1 MSKGNLLLASTVLST
16 ISIAAGLPSAAY
28 AQTSKVQSV
37 NTQNRAVVFN
47 IEEQELSSALIEFNN
62 QSGVI
67 VVAPQELLR
76 GKKANPISGA
86 MSPGRALNLLLSGA
100 GLRAKELPNGGFT
113 IMAAAV
119 SVADGD
125 DSESPAAGE
134 ESIVV
139 IGTRIEGADPT
150 QRVEVITRED
160 IEASGAST
168 VEDALRRVQ
177 SNVAS
182 VNSFSSGQAAD
193 RENLALGPVPDG
205 VSGVNLRGL
214 GTENTLVLIN
224 GRRVAGVAGNDSG
237 FTNIS
242 NIPLSAVERI
252 EVLPDG
258 ASAAY
263 GSDAI
268 GGVVNIVLRS
278 NYSGLS
284 VTGRY
289 ERSNNSADQVKF
301 GATYGTGWGS
311 GRLTATASYN
321 RRQRIRAADA
331 GFTTNFYPG
340 IATDSNGD
348 TVDLDFTRVEA
359 ATGGAVE
366 RRTFTFFPVFMVINQ
381 NVALPGDNDGL
392 NVTAADFVPVETVS
406 RTLDSE
412 LIPTFLGPDEE
423 SFGFTFDISQDISSD
438 LEVFATA
445 FYSQNETF
453 RDSVVGPTRIRVGAT
468 NAFNPFGTD
477 IFVRFRPLQEF
488 TDGILEAPS
497 FSSRQRQYNFN
508 AGLRWN
514 IVNDL
519 DLEVSGG
526 FSRSASRLETRNRLD
541 SFADVLNSPD
551 PSVALNALGNGTAQN
566 PSAIQALYGVNE
578 VFTPATEIFSIE
590 PVLRGNAFEIWGG
603 DVKFAV
609 GGDYREERLSDSP
622 VLSSFASIE
631 NNKRE
636 SFGLFAEANFP
647 LISPANQIP
656 GVHSFSVSVQA
667 RYDEYHTEG
676 PNGADIDQN
685 PIIENIS
692 YNSLT
697 PRVGFAYRPIEDL
710 KISGS
715 WGESF
720 RAPSTGDLFGVFS
733 SQFDQQ
739 QADPFA
745 PGGPAIV
752 TVPFLSAS
760 GNVNLRPEQADN
772 YSLGLDFT
780 PSALPGLRF
789 RADWSRVEFTDR
801 IVNGFIV
808 RNLLSASDDFLAL
821 PGVAERDA
829 MGNLTRVN
837 IFNLNLDSRI
847 VETIQGDIE
856 YVHDTQSNGEFTF
869 GISALH
875 YLEHVDQI
883 SEDTDPIEL
892 LGTSRGPV
900 EYKLTGHAGWRGDNA
915 GVDIF
920 VNYTPSNINDFNQVL
935 NALGND
941 FERLNIEVPSYT
953 TVDLTGYYDIEKFDL
968 KIGIGVRNLF
978 DADFPISPTASLP
991 YDPVRVD
998 PRGRVAFLEL
1008 TKSF

>member
-1 MSKGNLLLASTVLST
+1 MSKGNFLLAGTMLSTV
-16 ISIAAGLPSAAY
+16 SIAMSLPSVAY
-28 AQTSKVQSV
+28 AQTANSQSEATQSKKL
-37 NTQNRAVVFN
+37 VFN
-47 IEEQELSSALIEFNN
+47 IKEQELSAALIEFHN

-67 VVAPQELLR
+67 VVAPQKLVR
-76 GKKANPISGA
+76 GKRANPIKGA
-86 MSPGRALNLLLSGA
+86 MSAGRALNLLLSGA
-100 GLRAKELPNGGFT
+100 GLEANELPDGGFAIVAT
-113 IMAAAV
+113 AV
-119 SVADGD
+119 SVVDNNDDKKSAEDGD
-125 DSESPAAGE
+125 
-134 ESIVV
+134 SIVV
-139 IGTRIEGADPT
+139 IGTRIEGTDPT
-150 QRVEVITRED
+150 QRVDVITRED

-182 VNSFSSGQAAD
+182 VNSFSTGQAAD

-252 EVLPDG
+252 EILPDG

-321 RRQRIRAADA
+321 KRQRIRATDA
-331 GFTTNFYPG
+331 GFTTNLYPD
-340 IATDSNGD
+340 IATNSNGD
-348 TVDLDFTRVEA
+348 TVDLDFRRVEA
-359 ATGGAVE
+359 ATGSAVE

-381 NVALPGDNDGL
+381 NVALPGDNDG
-392 NVTAADFVPVETVS
+392 VGATAADFVPVETVS
-406 RTLDSE
+406 RTLDRE

-423 SFGFTFDISQDISSD
+423 SFGFTFDISQALSSD
-438 LEVFATA
+438 VEVFATA

-453 RDSVVGPTRIRVGAT
+453 RDTVVGPTRIRVGAT

-514 IVNDL
+514 IANNL
-519 DLEVSGG
+519 DFEFNGG

-541 SFADVLNSPD
+541 SFNAVLDSPN
-551 PSVALNALGNGTAQN
+551 PANALNALGNGTAQN

-590 PVLRGNAFEIWGG
+590 PVLRGNAFKIWGG
-603 DVKFAV
+603 DVKFAL

-622 VLSSFASIE
+622 VLDSFASIE
-631 NNKRE
+631 DNKRE

-647 LISPANQIP
+647 FISPANQIP
-656 GVHSFSVSVQA
+656 GVYSFSISVQA

-676 PNGADIDQN
+676 PNGTDMDGN
-685 PIIENIS
+685 PIIEDIS
-692 YNSLT
+692 YDSLT

-720 RAPSTGDLFGVFS
+720 RAPSTGDLFGAFS

-752 TVPFLSAS
+752 TVPFLSAG

-772 YSLGLDFT
+772 YSLGLDFK
-780 PSALPGLRF
+780 PSFLPGVRL

-808 RNLLSASDDFLAL
+808 RSLLSASDDFLAL

-837 IFNLNLDSRI
+837 IFNLNLDNRV
-847 VETIQGDIE
+847 VETIQGELE
-856 YVHDTQSNGEFTF
+856 YVHTTESNGEFTF
-869 GISALH
+869 GVSALH

-900 EYKLTGHAGWRGDNA
+900 EYKLTGHAGWRGENA
-915 GVDIF
+915 GVDVF
-920 VNYTPSNINDFNQVL
+920 VNYTPSNTNDFNQVL
-935 NALGND
+935 NALGSG
-941 FERLNIEVPSYT
+941 FERLNIDVPSYT

-978 DADFPISPTASLP
+978 DADFPISPSTRLS

-998 PRGRVAFLEL
+998 PRGRVAYLEL